1 MMVKANAPRLPLVAL
16 RGAERAMPA
25 FFLTM
30 LAATMA
36 SFGGRDYRLV
46 AHLSSRLG
54 GSSILLVIAWL
65 SAAIT
70 AVLAGLAGMGLAV
83 LLAPEA
89 KSMLVA
95 IALVL
100 AAAELAWPW
109 QWRQAEEPTRSS
121 FAILLVL
128 VAAQIGDGA
137 RFLILAITIATGAPW
152 LAVLGGAV
160 GSGIVLTVGWNVGT
174 QPAAARLLRR
184 IRLGLAAALALAGV
198 VIGIFARGLV

>member
-1 MMVKANAPRLPLVAL
+1 
-16 RGAERAMPA
+16 MPA

-30 LAATMA
+30 LATVMA

-54 GSSILLVIAWL
+54 ASPVLLLIAWL

-70 AVLAGLAGMGLAV
+70 AVLAGLAGLSLVALM
-83 LLAPEA
+83 APNA

-121 FAILLVL
+121 VAILLVL
-128 VAAQIGDGA
+128 MATQIGDGA

-152 LAVLGGAV
+152 LAMLGGAV
-160 GSGIVLTVGWNVGT
+160 GSGVVLTIGWNIGT
-174 QPAAARLLRR
+174 MPAAARLFRVIR
-184 IRLGLAAALALAGV
+184 IGLAAILAVAGII
-198 VIGIFARGLV
+198 IGISARGLLG

>member
-1 MMVKANAPRLPLVAL
+1 
-16 RGAERAMPA
+16 MPA

-30 LAATMA
+30 LATVMA

-54 GSSILLVIAWL
+54 ASPILLAIAWL
-65 SAAIT
+65 SAAVT
-70 AVLAGLAGMGLAV
+70 AVLAGLAGMGLAA
-83 LLAPEA
+83 LLAPNA

-152 LAVLGGAV
+152 LAILGGAV
-160 GSGIVLTVGWNVGT
+160 GSAAVLAVGWNLGT
-174 QPAAARLLRR
+174 QPDAARIFRR
-184 IRLGLAAALALAGV
+184 IRVGLAAALALAGV
-198 VIGIFARGLV
+198 VIGLLARGLVG